1 MKSILCI
8 ILLCGALAAP
18 ALGADARSDAWAA
31 VDRGDYDAAAAVWQ
45 PLAEKGEVQ
54 AQIFMGHLE
63 AMRDRYIESAN
74 WYRAAAEKGNPVA
87 QALLATLYLQGRG
100 VARDPVQAY
109 AWYDM
114 AAEQGH
120 TNAQRARD
128 ATARQMSDPD
138 IAKAQ
143 ELAADWR
150 SREVTRSN

>member
-1 MKSILCI
+1 M
-8 ILLCGALAAP
+8 
-18 ALGADARSDAWAA
+18 R
-31 VDRGDYDAAAAVWQ
+31 AAAGGQ
-45 PLAEKGEVQ
+45 PRAEKGEGQ
-54 AQIFMGHLE
+54 AQIFMGQRE
-63 AMRDRYIESAN
+63 AMRDRYVESAN
-74 WYRAAAEKGNPVA
+74 WYRGAAEKGNPVA